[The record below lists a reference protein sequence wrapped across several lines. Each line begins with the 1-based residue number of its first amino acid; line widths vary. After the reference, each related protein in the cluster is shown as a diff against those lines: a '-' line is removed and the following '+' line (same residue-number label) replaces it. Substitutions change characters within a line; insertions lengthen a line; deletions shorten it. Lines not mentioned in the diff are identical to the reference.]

1 MTGGKCMNKNV
12 PQPSMLEPMELQP
25 WGFIPLF
32 LHVVPTQEPECT
44 TTSQA
49 CEGHDDELHAVL
61 EGCDTKWQRVE
72 DGLWLR
78 STPLPLLYDC
88 FIESDDGNYRRFG
101 EDDEDF
107 VKILSDV
114 GKSIAVALADS
125 MTMRVFR
132 PGQPVEILALKPG
145 LRYLRCFPDLMGLL
159 ILGGRVS
166 LLGAAWRKDNGKQPP
181 TDVESQ
187 IMISI
192 VRSRGS
198 AHVSFW

>member
-1 MTGGKCMNKNV
+1 
-12 PQPSMLEPMELQP
+12 MELQP

-145 LRYLRCFPDLMGLL
+145 LRYLRCLSRPDGPAHTRWACQLAWCGVAQGQWQAAACRCGIPNHDINCTEYGGLH
-159 ILGGRVS
+159 
-166 LLGAAWRKDNGKQPP
+166 
-181 TDVESQ
+181 T
-187 IMISI
+187 
-192 VRSRGS
+192 
-198 AHVSFW
+198 

>member
-1 MTGGKCMNKNV
+1 MF
-12 PQPSMLEPMELQP
+12 EPMELQP
-25 WGFIPLF
+25 CGFIPLF
-32 LHVVPTQEPECT
+32 LHVVPAPEPECT
-44 TTSQA
+44 ATSRS
-49 CEGHDDELHAVL
+49 CEEHDGELYAAIEQL
-61 EGCDTKWQRVE
+61 YDAKWQRVE

-88 FIESDDGNYRRFG
+88 FIEGDDGQYRRFG

-107 VKILSDV
+107 VKVASDL
-114 GKSIAVALADS
+114 GKGIAVAFADS
-125 MTMRVFR
+125 MAMRVFK
-132 PGQPVEILALKPG
+132 PGQLVENLALKPG

-166 LLGAAWRKDNGKQPP
+166 FLGAAWRKDNGKQPP

-198 AHVSFW
+198 AHVSFG